1 MFGFNFGQGYPSN
14 EKPDNA
20 FEAVI
25 KGDIPALQKLLAEG
39 HTINEKGEDGYT
51 ALMAAAG
58 LGRED
63 MVKLLL
69 KANADLNA
77 VNNEGLT
84 AIQVAANNK
93 HDAVVKL
100 LSDDPNK
107 INARMMSAK

>member
-1 MFGFNFGQGYPSN
+1 
-14 EKPDNA
+14 
-20 FEAVI
+20 
-25 KGDIPALQKLLAEG
+25 
-39 HTINEKGEDGYT
+39 
-51 ALMAAAG
+51 
-58 LGRED
+58 